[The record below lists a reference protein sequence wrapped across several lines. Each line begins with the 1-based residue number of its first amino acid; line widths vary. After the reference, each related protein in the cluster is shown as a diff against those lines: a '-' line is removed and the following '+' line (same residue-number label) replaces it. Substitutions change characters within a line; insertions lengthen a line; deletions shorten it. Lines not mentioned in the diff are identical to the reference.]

1 LQLRDCTKLQLD
13 GPIAIGR
20 ETIAIG
26 PNPVV
31 TMREPFATVR
41 LDQLQLARRVAIG
54 AVAQL
59 QLSWV
64 QLQLVC
70 IQLQLVHRV
79 AIGAVA

>member
-1 LQLRDCTKLQLD
+1 
-13 GPIAIGR
+13 
-20 ETIAIG
+20 
-26 PNPVV
+26 
-31 TMREPFATVR
+31 VR